1 MTFSYLYQASKP
13 LSTHLI
19 TVLLLTIFSSLT
31 YAAGPE
37 ITIAIDATKPPM
49 QFINQ
54 QGEID
59 GFEIDLIKAIAIE
72 SGFTPILKQIDWEH
86 IFTGLNSG
94 KYDVICASVSI
105 TDERRNMFT
114 FTEPYIN
121 LAQAVV
127 IHKKSTIKSLKEL
140 SGLTIGVKSGTTSL
154 SSAKQIPGVLI
165 QEYSV
170 IKEAMDALSQ
180 GDIDAVVCDGPVAA
194 HYISE
199 RQASPHKLLS
209 LLPNNNQEQYAMVV
223 RKDDTKTLSILNKG
237 ISTIRRQL
245 IDIDLQN
252 KWFGAL
258 LGAQ

>member
-1 MTFSYLYQASKP
+1 MTISYLYQTLKP
-13 LSTHLI
+13 LSTHLAVI
-19 TVLLLTIFSSLT
+19 LLLTFFSSLT

-37 ITIAIDATKPPM
+37 ITIAIDTTKPPM
-49 QFINQ
+49 QFINK

-59 GFEIDLIKAIAIE
+59 GFEIDLIKSMAAE
-72 SGFTPILKQIDWEH
+72 SGFTPVFKQIDWQH

-114 FTEPYIN
+114 FTAPYIN

-127 IHKKSTIKSLKEL
+127 IRKKSSINRLEDL
-140 SGLTIGVKSGTTSL
+140 AGLTVGVKPGTTSL
-154 SSAKQIPGVLI
+154 TSAKQIPGVLI

-170 IKEAMDALSQ
+170 IKEAMNALSH

-194 HYISE
+194 HYIST
-199 RQASPHKLLS
+199 RQTFPHKLLS

-223 RKDDTKTLSILNKG
+223 RKNDKSTLSILNKG
-237 ISTIRRQL
+237 ISSIRRQL